1 MKNLVDG
8 REFHNLKEKAKKI
21 GREYTL
27 LGVVLEKILGLI
39 VSMEGQIISLNN
51 EIEKLKEE
59 KDKHA
64 V

>member
-8 REFHNLKEKAKKI
+8 REFRNLKEKVKKI
-21 GREYTL
+21 GRENIL

-59 KDKHA
+59 KDKHS